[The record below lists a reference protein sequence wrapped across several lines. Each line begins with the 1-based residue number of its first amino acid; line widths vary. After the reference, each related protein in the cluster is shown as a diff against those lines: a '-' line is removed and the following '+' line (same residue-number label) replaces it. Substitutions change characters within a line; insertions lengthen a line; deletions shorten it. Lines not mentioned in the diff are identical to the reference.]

1 MDSTKKTALEITQ
14 QWADEAK
21 ERLDADSQSQKS
33 HLSPVKDEKKFFI
46 ADIFETVTYRDD
58 LASMEFPLFALKA
71 GDTKTR
77 KYEHDGLNI
86 TISASAA
93 YGLAT
98 IHDKDF
104 WIYGISKMFQA
115 IFEGK
120 PINRTVHFTVY
131 DYLKSTNR
139 STSGRDYERA
149 KEALDRLKG
158 TTIKIE
164 SENKKER
171 ITRSFGLIESWVVVE
186 EKAGRMTR
194 VSVTYPE
201 WLYQSVQ
208 NKKVLSISHDYFRLR
223 KPLDRRIYELA
234 RKHCGHQ
241 ETFKIGLDL
250 LRKKSGTIRDL
261 RRFRADIKSL
271 AVSDDLP
278 DYAVQY
284 DDKKDMVIFTNR
296 SDEVKAKAQVNRTKK
311 AVSRIFKKNNIN

>member
-1 MDSTKKTALEITQ
+1 MDSNQNDLQK
-14 QWADEAK
+14 
-21 ERLDADSQSQKS
+21 RLDTLEKKAKDRNKTDYEAQKS
-33 HLSPVKDEKKFFI
+33 HLSPIKNEKKFFI

-58 LASMEFPLFALKA
+58 IASMEFPLFALKA

-77 KYEHDGLNI
+77 EYKYNGLNI
-86 TISASAA
+86 KIRPSADI
-93 YGLAT
+93 GLAT
-98 IHDKDF
+98 MHDKDF

-120 PINRTVHFTVY
+120 PISRTVRFTIY

-139 STSGRDYERA
+139 GTSGRDYERA
-149 KEALDRLKG
+149 KESIERLKG
-158 TTIKIE
+158 TNISIE

-171 ITRSFGLIESWVVVE
+171 IFYTFGLLDEAIVTE
-186 EKAGRMTR
+186 EKDGRMAW
-194 VSVTYPE
+194 VDITYPK

-234 RKHCGHQ
+234 RKHCGGQ
-241 ETFKIGLDL
+241 EAFKIGLDL
-250 LRKKSGTIRDL
+250 LRKKSGTTRDL

-278 DYAVQY
+278 DYAIQY
-284 DDKKDMVIFTNR
+284 DDKNDMVIFTNR
-296 SDEVKAKAQVNRTKK
+296 NDEVKAKAQMKKMRNATKGI
-311 AVSRIFKKNNIN
+311 VKKL

>member
-21 ERLDADSQSQKS
+21 ERLNADSQSQKS
-33 HLSPVKDEKKFFI
+33 HLSPIKDEKTFFI

-86 TISASAA
+86 TITASAA

-120 PINRTVHFTVY
+120 PISRTVHFTVY

-149 KEALDRLKG
+149 KEALDRLVG
-158 TTIKIE
+158 TRITIE

-171 ITRSFGLIESWVVVE
+171 IGRNFGLIESWVVVE
-186 EKAGRMTR
+186 EKEGRMTR

-208 NKKVLSISHDYFRLR
+208 HKKVLSISHDYFRLR

-234 RKHCGHQ
+234 RKHCGKQ
-241 ETFKIGLDL
+241 EAFKISLDL
-250 LRKKSGTIRDL
+250 LRKKSGSTAIL
-261 RRFRADIKSL
+261 REFKRAIKSL
-271 AVSDDLP
+271 AASDDLP

-296 SDEVKAKAQVNRTKK
+296 SDEVKAKAQVKKMRNATKG
-311 AVSRIFKKNNIN
+311 IMKKM

>member
-1 MDSTKKTALEITQ
+1 MTDSTQDDLQKRLNAIQEKATKRNKP
-14 QWADEAK
+14 DSEA
-21 ERLDADSQSQKS
+21 QKS
-33 HLSPVKDEKKFFI
+33 HLSPVKDEKTFFI

-58 LASMEFPLFALKA
+58 LASMEYPLFALKA

-77 KYEHDGLNI
+77 KYEHAGLNI
-86 TISASAA
+86 TITASAE

-98 IHDKDF
+98 IHDKDI

-115 IFEGK
+115 IYEGE
-120 PINRTVHFTVY
+120 PVSRIVRFTIY

-139 STSGRDYERA
+139 ETGGVNYKRTM
-149 KEALDRLKG
+149 EALERLKG

-171 ITRSFGLIESWVVVE
+171 IARGFGLIDEWEVIE
-186 EKAGRMTR
+186 EKDGRMVR
-194 VSVTYPE
+194 VEVTYPE

-234 RKHCGHQ
+234 RKHCGKQ
-241 ETFKIGLDL
+241 EAFKIGLDI
-250 LRKKSGTIRDL
+250 LRKKSGTTRDL

-271 AVSDDLP
+271 AASDDLP

-296 SDEVKAKAQVNRTKK
+296 SDEVKAKAQVKKMRNATKG
-311 AVSRIFKKNNIN
+311 IIKKM

>member
-1 MDSTKKTALEITQ
+1 MDSTQDDLQKRLYAIKKKAI
-14 QWADEAK
+14 
-21 ERLDADSQSQKS
+21 ERNKSDSEEQKS
-33 HLSPVKDEKKFFI
+33 HLSPIKDENSFFI

-58 LASMEFPLFALKA
+58 LASMEYPLFALKA

-86 TISASAA
+86 TIMPNNA
-93 YGLAT
+93 GMAT

-115 IFEGK
+115 IFEGET
-120 PINRTVHFTVY
+120 ISRTVHFTVY

-186 EKAGRMTR
+186 EKQGRMTR

-208 NKKVLSISHDYFRLR
+208 NKKVLSISADYFRLR
-223 KPLDRRIYELA
+223 KPMDRRIYEIA

-241 ETFKIGLDL
+241 ESFKINLDL
-250 LRKKSGTIRDL
+250 LRKKSGTTQDL
-261 RRFRADIKSL
+261 RRFRANIKSL
-271 AVSDDLP
+271 ATSDDLP
-278 DYAVQY
+278 DYVVWY
-284 DDKKDMVIFTNR
+284 DDKKDMVLFTNR
-296 SDEVKAKAQVNRTKK
+296 DEKIQEKAEITKN
-311 AVSRIFKKNNIN
+311 KKLMRKIINKL